1 MDHFHL
7 HLSRDQES
15 STLPC
20 LHPYTFVGYGNKN
33 EGHDYDLTSIVP
45 VGGWFLVSS
54 LRLASELVRT
64 PCCFLALPCALA
76 WGAIGRS
83 CSCIFPLVFI
93 FAAASI
99 YSWLLNHACSSFACL
114 CEFEYGK
121 PSFSVAQ
128 CPCMYGRSWV
138 ASCSVVV
145 CGSSS
150 WFTDLCKCSTS
161 LLETLVCLTGPC
173 WSSAIAYICCSS
185 CRSPSW
191 SRSSKYPHRHRAPIS
206 DDLLHQGIPRCSH
219 VCSQGKA
226 TPRSV
231 IFVMLLKYLN
241 GAVRHPTWQY
251 EGILVHLQEC
261 S

>member
-1 MDHFHL
+1 MIL
-7 HLSRDQES
+7 PLSFQ
-15 STLPC
+15 L
-20 LHPYTFVGYGNKN
+20 
-33 EGHDYDLTSIVP
+33 
-45 VGGWFLVSS
+45 VGGFSFRRCVLQASWSALRVAS
-54 LRLASELVRT
+54 LR
-64 PCCFLALPCALA
+64 FLALWLEAQSGGLA
-76 WGAIGRS
+76 R
-83 CSCIFPLVFI
+83 SCIFPLVFI

-191 SRSSKYPHRHRAPIS
+191 SRSSKYVS
-206 DDLLHQGIPRCSH
+206 
-219 VCSQGKA
+219 
-226 TPRSV
+226 TPPSSTNQWWSPSSRYTK
-231 IFVMLLKYLN
+231 MLTCL
-241 GAVRHPTWQY
+241 
-251 EGILVHLQEC
+251 
-261 S
+261 